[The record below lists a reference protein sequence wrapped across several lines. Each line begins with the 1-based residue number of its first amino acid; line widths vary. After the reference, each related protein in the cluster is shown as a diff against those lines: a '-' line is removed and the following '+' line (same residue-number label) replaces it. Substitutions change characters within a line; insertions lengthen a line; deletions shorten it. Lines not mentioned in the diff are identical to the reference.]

1 MLHPV
6 FNGLFDRLVA
16 RWRTYQ
22 EAPRQ
27 PERVVEL
34 AAARAGLD
42 DARAEIALARAEF
55 HPESAG
61 PASVGRRI
69 AVDADAYAV
78 LRLQG
83 VHSEG

>member
-1 MLHPV
+1 MLHPA

-22 EAPRQ
+22 DAPRR
-27 PERVVEL
+27 PERVTEL
-34 AAARAGLD
+34 AKARADLD
-42 DARAEIALARAEF
+42 DARATIGRARAHLYPDFEQAA
-55 HPESAG
+55 P
-61 PASVGRRI
+61 VGRRI